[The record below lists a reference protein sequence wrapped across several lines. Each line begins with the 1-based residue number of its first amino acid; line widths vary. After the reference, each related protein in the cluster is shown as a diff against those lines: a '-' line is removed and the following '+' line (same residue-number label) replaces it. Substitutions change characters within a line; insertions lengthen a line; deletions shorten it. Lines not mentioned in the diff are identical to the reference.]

1 MKKLVVVGDPI
12 EHSLSPL
19 VYSVALKELGLE
31 KDFHYEKL
39 MIKTEELADFIKS
52 IRKGEIAG
60 ASITM
65 PHKVNI
71 IQYID
76 ELTKEAEMIGAVNT
90 LYKKNGKVIGHNTDG
105 VGCLKSLK
113 ENNVSVEGKKIVVMG
128 AGGAARAIV
137 FTLALNDVYEIVIL
151 NRTVGKAEEL
161 AREVKEKTE
170 TASKAGG
177 LEKIKDEL
185 RDAEILINC
194 TSVGMKGEEGTLVAS
209 EMLYPSLVVMDVV
222 YNPLKTELIKKAE
235 EAGCKTVNGAG
246 MLVHQAAIGFEIW
259 TGKKPPIKVMQK
271 ALLEHLRMRT

>member
-1 MKKLVVVGDPI
+1 MKKLVVIGDPI

-19 VYSVALKELGLE
+19 MHNIALKELGLE
-31 KDFHYEKL
+31 KEFHYEKL
-39 MIKTEELADFIKS
+39 RIKADELADFIES

-71 IQYID
+71 IQYLD
-76 ELTKEAEMIGAVNT
+76 ELTKEAELMGAVNT

-105 VGCLKSLK
+105 FGCLNSLK
-113 ENNVSVEGKKIVVMG
+113 ENDVNVKGKKIVIMG

-137 FTLALNDVYEIVIL
+137 FTLALNDVHEIVIL

-161 AREVKEKTE
+161 TRKVKEKTGVI
-170 TASKAGG
+170 SKAGS
-177 LEKIKDEL
+177 LEKIKEEL

-194 TSVGMKGEEGTLVAS
+194 TSVGMKGEEGTLVTS

-222 YNPLKTELIKKAE
+222 YNPLKTRLIEEAE

-246 MLVHQAAIGFEIW
+246 MLVHQGAIGFEIW

-271 ALLEHLRMRT
+271 ALLEHLRMSS